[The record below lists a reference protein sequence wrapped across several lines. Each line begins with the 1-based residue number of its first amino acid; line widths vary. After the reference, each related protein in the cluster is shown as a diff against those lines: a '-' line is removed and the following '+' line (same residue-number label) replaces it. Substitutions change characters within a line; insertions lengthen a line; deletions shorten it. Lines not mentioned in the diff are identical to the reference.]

1 MKWIYKRSWRSS
13 IYHFCN
19 FHNKS
24 KVAKEVLFKI
34 EPILHR
40 PLLCA
45 SNHCEC
51 TIPKTHKS
59 WQNIINNKPCWRI
72 CNQHKPE
79 QQETISPIQI
89 VNQKD
94 EYNQSDRWFDQF
106 DPHCMTPISQMRKR
120 WLQPLTSQFR
130 HKELPALSTSQPS
143 PPGET
148 YYAPNPDKVRLIMH
162 QSPPAK
168 DSWQWFIMTM

>member
-1 MKWIYKRSWRSS
+1 MKWMYKRSWRSS

-19 FHNKS
+19 KS
-24 KVAKEVLFKI
+24 KVAKEVFLKI

-51 TIPKTHKS
+51 TIHKTHKS

-89 VNQKD
+89 INQKRWVQPIWSLVWPIWPTLHVTHITHTKKMTATTD
-94 EYNQSDRWFDQF
+94 QSVQAQGASCLEYEPTIPTRWDIF
-106 DPHCMTPISQMRKR
+106 CTK
-120 WLQPLTSQFR
+120 
-130 HKELPALSTSQPS
+130 
-143 PPGET
+143 
-148 YYAPNPDKVRLIMH
+148 
-162 QSPPAK
+162 SPPA
-168 DSWQWFIMTM
+168 